1 MEKGLRECCK
11 SMRIGKILVTT
22 DEDTGVANV
31 CYLKLPAD
39 IGKRKVLLLYPI
51 IKSGDTC
58 VKAIEKL
65 LENHVTESNILL
77 LNLFATHEGVCLL
90 YSSNSMYPRGFKKSP
105 VKLPKFAENC
115 PQICAK
121 FR

>member
-22 DEDTGVANV
+22 DEETGVASV

-39 IGKRKVLLLYPI
+39 IANRKVLLLYPI

-65 LENHVTESNILL
+65 LDNGVAQENILL
-77 LNLFATHEGVCLL
+77 LNLFASHEG
-90 YSSNSMYPRGFKKSP
+90 
-105 VKLPKFAENC
+105 
-115 PQICAK
+115 QD
-121 FR
+121 